1 MNKLM
6 HMFSH
11 THTQKSLG
19 SIRKRNSVGE
29 AGVEATLEHTEEY
42 MRDEEAETAGV
53 REFANGV
60 EQLGSNWRWVVV
72 VKVELS

>member
-1 MNKLM
+1 ME
-6 HMFSH
+6 
-11 THTQKSLG
+11 
-19 SIRKRNSVGE
+19 E
-29 AGVEATLEHTEEY
+29 AGAEATLEHTEEY

-72 VKVELS
+72 VR